1 MNLRKARWET
11 LGLVL
16 ILLAGATLR
25 LYGLNWDGGHWLHP
39 DERQIYFVTIDLGWP
54 SSLAEALSPDSPLNP
69 GFFAYGS
76 LPFYLLKLVAVL
88 LATLWP
94 ALGDPN
100 NLHLVGRPIAALFDL
115 GTIYLTYRLASM
127 LLPPSRRRGGLESGA
142 LLPAALASLAVLHVQ
157 LAHFY
162 TSDPLLTFFVL
173 LTLNLA
179 VDVARGGRR
188 GRQAALGI
196 AFGLAMSTKV
206 VAALLIVP
214 IFAACYMRATRGRI
228 PEPGEEAQ
236 PSSLLPPVSAAI
248 RCAIPG
254 LVLAACVFIIVQPYA
269 LIDWRTFLGDTM
281 RESQIAWGWLDA
293 PYTRQYAGT
302 LPYLYSM
309 WQAALWGM
317 VLPFG
322 LAAWA
327 ALGVTLIRWIRGG
340 AWATAQLLAWAGPY
354 LAFTGLLYAKYL
366 RYMLPLVPI
375 LCILVAQIIS
385 TRKPEEA
392 LSAEPAPA
400 IPPPSSVV
408 RRPSSILHAPSV
420 VTAIVVLLLLVSLA
434 YALAFASIY
443 IEPHTW
449 ITASKWFYEHA
460 PADSVLA
467 LEEWDTA
474 LPLPL
479 EIDGQS
485 RRIEEYNTHT
495 LALYSEPDD
504 DTKWQRITANLA
516 QSDYVIIASRRLY
529 GSIPRQPARYPLT
542 THYYERLFSGELGF
556 ELAMEFTRGP
566 SWLNPRLPPL
576 PGAAPQ
582 LLLPDESFVVYDHP
596 RTLIFHNVEN
606 LPAGELMR
614 RLQRPLW
621 RDNSP

>member
-1 MNLRKARWET
+1 MKHCRARWET
-11 LGLVL
+11 LGFVL
-16 ILLAGATLR
+16 ILLSGAALR
-25 LYGLNWDGGHWLHP
+25 LHGLNWDGGHWLHP
-39 DERQIYFVTIDLGWP
+39 DERQIYFVTVDLGWP

-76 LPFYLLKLVAVL
+76 LPFYLLKVVTIL
-88 LATLWP
+88 LATFWP
-94 ALGDPN
+94 ALGDPD
-100 NLHLVGRPIAALFDL
+100 NLHLVGRPLAALFDL
-115 GTIYLTYRLASM
+115 GTIYLTYRLASL
-127 LLPPSRRRGGLESGA
+127 LLPPSRRRVGLESGA
-142 LLPAALASLAVLHVQ
+142 LLAAALVSLAVLHVQ

-173 LTLNLA
+173 LTLNMA

-188 GRQAALGI
+188 RRQAALGI
-196 AFGLAMSTKV
+196 AFGLAMGTKV

-214 IFAACYMRATRGRI
+214 IFAACYARASRDRTL
-228 PEPGEEAQ
+228 EPGQKAQ
-236 PSSLLPPVSAAI
+236 SSSLLSPMTAAI
-248 RCAIPG
+248 RCAIPA
-254 LVLAACVFIIVQPYA
+254 LVLAACVFFAVQPYA
-269 LIDWRTFLGDTM
+269 LIDWRTFLDDTI

-309 WQAALWGM
+309 WQTALWGLA
-317 VLPFG
+317 LPLG

-327 ALGVTLIRWIRGG
+327 ALGVTLVRWIRGG
-340 AWATAQLLAWAGPY
+340 AWITALLLAWAGPY

-375 LCILVAQIIS
+375 LCVLVVQHIS
-385 TRKPEEA
+385 TRRPEKA
-392 LSAEPAPA
+392 LSAEPSGA
-400 IPPPSSVV
+400 IPPSSSVV
-408 RRPSSILHAPSV
+408 RRPSSFIHAPSV
-420 VTAIVVLLLLVSLA
+420 VTAITVLLILVSFA
-434 YALAFASIY
+434 YALAFATIY
-443 IEPHTW
+443 TEPHSW

-460 PADSVLA
+460 PAGSVLA

-479 EIDGQS
+479 EVDGQS
-485 RRIEEYNTHT
+485 RRIEEYDTHT

-504 DTKWQRITANLA
+504 DAKWDQITADLA
-516 QSDYVIIASRRLY
+516 RSDYVIIASRRLY
-529 GSIPRQPARYPLT
+529 GSIPRQPDRYPLAT
-542 THYYERLFSGELGF
+542 RYYERLLSGELGF

-596 RTLIFHNVEN
+596 RTLIFHNVKN

-614 RLQRPLW
+614 RLQQPLW